1 MERYEGLLQA
11 VSSYSM
17 QGAALQASHP
27 WLAQVGDE
35 IDPEALFSGPQFFVS
50 LISGVI
56 LAFGFQLLLTNL
68 AVATGVSYIAHSS
81 NSSSSSSSSDSD
93 SSGSGVKKI
102 GFLFGICTLI
112 AVALALFCACSLA
125 VRLSLYDDPW
135 LGGITGLVIWA
146 TYFTLLVWFSST
158 TVGSLI
164 GSVVKSATSGFQT
177 IMGTAT
183 AALGAKG
190 ASDQV
195 VQTAEAAAAALRR
208 EFTAGVDVD
217 GIQDNLQSYIAS
229 LRSPEV
235 DVTSVEKE
243 FERLIRKS
251 DLTKTD
257 RDALPQIDKATFE
270 ELLGDRTDLSREENK
285 RLAERLYRVWEK
297 NTGSS
302 QNLAELM
309 TFVASATGGQL
320 ASEGISSQLNK
331 LVYELRQQRSQ
342 DGSPQGGQ
350 QDNDQGSGSGPGPV
364 QQVVAQSL
372 NTMIS
377 MIMGKVDLSDLDAK
391 SIIGQ
396 IKSAQGEIAGS
407 SSDPSDFEK
416 TLKSAAPS
424 DDNIVKADVED
435 YLRHAYVSELKS
447 AQLDETFRN
456 VLYDNEADETQLREQ
471 LSGFGRKLFTGVLT
485 SRGLLTQSEVKD
497 ISSRLEIIRQAV
509 LKDVT
514 QAEAVSAEKRIQAQ
528 VESFFKYSP
537 ASELSSEMGERA
549 FSAIVEGAP
558 LEAPV
563 VRDRLAT
570 FSADYFRQFLL
581 TRDDVAAHETA
592 ERYEQLLKRTLADA
606 DSLNQAAKVR
616 LQQQQQSLENYLRN
630 TGKAELSPEGIKR
643 DVKALLDEPDQGM
656 RQLRGRLA
664 SFDRD
669 TLASLLSQRQEF
681 SEQDIDQVMGSVEDT
696 WASTVHAPQKMS
708 YQAQEKYSQAT
719 DAIADYLRSTGK
731 PELSPEG
738 IQRDLQKLVDSPR
751 AGAQA
756 IRFRLSKMDRDT
768 LVQLLAQRDD
778 LDESEISKTIDSLIT
793 GIEQVVKAPRR
804 LVRRTRDKAT
814 VQTASFQSA
823 LENYLR
829 NTDKQSLDPDG
840 LKRDLKLL
848 LNDPKLG
855 ASKLSDRIAQM
866 DDSTIVALLAQR
878 DDMTE
883 EEAQAIVGRVA
894 DVRNQVV
901 GQLRSIQHSVE
912 SALDRIFASI
922 RDYLQSLERPEL
934 DYYGIKRDVN
944 TMLDDPQ
951 AGFDAMRLR
960 LGQFDRDTLVA
971 IATSHDSISER
982 DAYRV
987 IDQIEAAKNNVL
999 KKAENLERQVE
1010 SRLSAVKAQT
1020 QKQMEDTKAAAE
1032 AASWW
1037 LFLTAAVSAGAAVIG
1052 GIIAT

>member
-1 MERYEGLLQA
+1 MEPYEGLFQA
-11 VSSYSM
+11 ASSYLP
-17 QGAALQASHP
+17 QALPSWLAHSL
-27 WLAQVGDE
+27 LAQVGGE
-35 IDPEALFSGPQFFVS
+35 LDPEALFSGPQFFVS

-68 AVATGVSYIAHSS
+68 AVATGVSYMAHSS
-81 NSSSSSSSSDSD
+81 NSSSSDSD

-102 GFLFGICTLI
+102 GFLFGICTLL
-112 AVALALFCACSLA
+112 AVSFALFCACSLA

-177 IMGTAT
+177 LMGTAT

-195 VQTAEAAAAALRR
+195 VQTAEAAAAAVRR
-208 EFTAGVDVD
+208 EFTTGVDVG
-217 GIQDNLQSYIAS
+217 GIQDSLQSYIAS

-235 DVTSVEKE
+235 DVESVEKE

-251 DLTKTD
+251 DLTTTD

-285 RLAERLYRVWEK
+285 RLAERLYRVWQK

-320 ASEGISSQLNK
+320 ASEGIGSQLNK
-331 LVYELRQQRSQ
+331 LIYELRQHRSKDGSQ
-342 DGSPQGGQ
+342 DGSS
-350 QDNDQGSGSGPGPV
+350 QDGSQDGGSGPGPV
-364 QQVVAQSL
+364 QQVAAQSL

-377 MIMGKVDLSDLDAK
+377 MVMGKADLSDLDAK
-391 SIIGQ
+391 SIIKQ
-396 IKSAQGEIAGS
+396 IKSAQGEIAGKVS
-407 SSDPSDFEK
+407 SSAPQA
-416 TLKSAAPS
+416 LKDAAPS
-424 DDNIVKADVED
+424 DDDNIVKADVED
-435 YLRHAYVSELKS
+435 YLHHAYVSELKS
-447 AQLDETFRN
+447 ARLEETFRN
-456 VLYDNEADETQLREQ
+456 VLYDNEANETDLREQ
-471 LSGFGRKLFTGVLT
+471 LSGFSRKLFVDILAL
-485 SRGLLTQSEVKD
+485 RGLLTQSEIKD
-497 ISSRLEIIRQAV
+497 ISDRLEITRQTV
-509 LKDVT
+509 LRDVT
-514 QAEAVSAEKRIQAQ
+514 EAEAVSAEKRIQAQ
-528 VESFFKYSP
+528 IESFFKYSP
-537 ASELSSEMGERA
+537 ASELSSDMGERA
-549 FSAIVEGAP
+549 FRAIIEDAP
-558 LEAPV
+558 LQAPV
-563 VRDRLAT
+563 LRDRLMT

-592 ERYEQLLKRTLADA
+592 ERYEQLLKRILADA
-606 DSLNQAAKVR
+606 DGLNQAAKVR

-630 TGKAELSPEGIKR
+630 TGKSELSPEGIKR
-643 DVKALLDEPDQGM
+643 DVKALLDEPDQGV
-656 RQLRGRLA
+656 RQIRGRLA

-669 TLASLLSQRQEF
+669 TLVSLLSQRQEF
-681 SEQDIDQVMGSVEDT
+681 SEQDIDQVISSVEDS
-696 WASTVHAPQKMS
+696 WASTVHAPQKIG
-708 YQAQEKYSQAT
+708 YQAQAKYNEAT
-719 DAIADYLRSTGK
+719 DAIAEYLRSTGK

-738 IQRDLQKLVDSPR
+738 IQRDLEKLLNHPK

-756 IRFRLSKMDRDT
+756 IRYRLSKMDRDT

-778 LDESEISKTIDSLIT
+778 LEESDINQTIDNLIS
-793 GIEQVVKAPRR
+793 GIEQVVKSPRR
-804 LVRRTRDKAT
+804 MARRTRNEAVVKA
-814 VQTASFQSA
+814 ASFQSA

-840 LKRDLKLL
+840 IKRDLKLL

-866 DDSTIVALLAQR
+866 DDSTVVALLAQR
-878 DDMTE
+878 EDMTE
-883 EEAQAIVGRVA
+883 EEAQATVARVA

-901 GQLRSIQHSVE
+901 GQLRSIQRSVE

-944 TMLDDPQ
+944 TMLDDPKS
-951 AGFDAMRLR
+951 GFEAMRLR
-960 LGQFDRDTLVA
+960 LSHFDRDTLVA

-987 IDQIEAAKNNVL
+987 IDQVEAAKNNVL
-999 KKAENLERQVE
+999 KKAESLERQVE
-1010 SRLSAVKAQT
+1010 SRLIAVKEQT
-1020 QKQMEDTKAAAE
+1020 QKQIEDTKAAAE
-1032 AASWW
+1032 AAAWW

>member
-11 VSSYSM
+11 ASSYTP
-17 QGAALQASHP
+17 QGPPL
-27 WLAQVGDE
+27 WLAQVGGE
-35 IDPEALFSGPQFFVS
+35 LDPEALFSGPQFFVS

-68 AVATGVSYIAHSS
+68 AVATGVSYMAHSS
-81 NSSSSSSSSDSD
+81 NSSGSSSSSRSSSDD
-93 SSGSGVKKI
+93 SGSGVKKI
-102 GFLFGICTLI
+102 GFLFGICTLL
-112 AVALALFCACSLA
+112 AVSLALFCACSLA

-195 VQTAEAAAAALRR
+195 VQTAEAAAAAVRR
-208 EFTAGVDVD
+208 EFTTGVDVG
-217 GIQDNLQSYIAS
+217 GIQDSLQSYIAS

-235 DVTSVEKE
+235 DVESVEKE

-251 DLTKTD
+251 ELTNTD
-257 RDALPQIDKATFE
+257 RDALPQIDQATFE
-270 ELLGDRTDLSREENK
+270 GLLGDRTDLSREENK
-285 RLAERLYRVWEK
+285 RLADRLYRVWEK

-302 QNLAELM
+302 KNLAEMM

-320 ASEGISSQLNK
+320 ASQGIGSQLNK
-331 LVYELRQQRSQ
+331 LIYELRQQRQ
-342 DGSPQGGQ
+342 QGGGNSS
-350 QDNDQGSGSGPGPV
+350 DSSGSSDSNQSSGPGPV
-364 QQVVAQSL
+364 QQVAAQSL

-377 MIMGKVDLSDLDAK
+377 MIMGKADLSDLDAK
-391 SIIGQ
+391 SIIKQ
-396 IKSAQGEIAGS
+396 IKSAQSEIAGRA
-407 SSDPSDFEK
+407 SDAAPQA
-416 TLKSAAPS
+416 LKDAAPS
-424 DDNIVKADVED
+424 DDDNIIKADVED
-435 YLRHAYVSELKS
+435 YLRHAYVGKLKS
-447 AQLDETFRN
+447 SRIDETFRN

-471 LSGFGRKLFTGVLT
+471 LSGFGRKTFSNVLT
-485 SRGLLTQSEVKD
+485 ERGLFTQSEIKE
-497 ISSRLEIIRQAV
+497 ISTRLEIIRQAV

-514 QAEAVSAEKRIQAQ
+514 EAEAVGAEKRIQAQ
-528 VESFFKYSP
+528 IESFFKYSP

-549 FSAIVEGAP
+549 FRAIIEGAP
-558 LEAPV
+558 LQAPV
-563 VRDRLAT
+563 LRDRLNT
-570 FSADYFRQFLL
+570 FTADYFRQFLL
-581 TRDDVAAHETA
+581 TRDDIAAHETS
-592 ERYEQLLKRTLADA
+592 ERYEQLLKRILADE
-606 DSLNQAAKVR
+606 DSLDQAAKVR

-630 TGKAELSPEGIKR
+630 TGRDELNPEGIKR
-643 DVKALLDEPDQGM
+643 DLAALLHEPNEGV
-656 RQLRGRLA
+656 RRVRGRIA
-664 SFDRD
+664 QFDRD
-669 TLASLLSQRQEF
+669 TLVNLLAQRPEF
-681 SEQDIDQVMGSVEDT
+681 SKEDVEQVVGSVEDN
-696 WASTVHAPQKMS
+696 WSAAVSTPQKVS
-708 YQAQEKYSQAT
+708 QQAQAKYSEAT

-738 IQRDLQKLVDSPR
+738 IQRDLEKLMNHPR

-756 IRFRLSKMDRDT
+756 IRYRLSKMDRDT
-768 LVQLLAQRDD
+768 LIQLLAQRDD
-778 LDESEISKTIDSLIT
+778 LDEGEISQTIDKLIT
-793 GIEQVVKAPRR
+793 GIESVVKAPRR
-804 LVRRTRDKAT
+804 FARRTRDGAVGKAS
-814 VQTASFQSA
+814 SFQSA
-823 LENYLR
+823 LEDYLR

-840 LKRDLKLL
+840 IKRDLKLL

-855 ASKLSDRIAQM
+855 ASKISDRIAQM
-866 DDSTIVALLAQR
+866 DDSTVVALLSQR
-878 DDMTE
+878 GDMTE

-894 DVRNQVV
+894 DVRSQVV
-901 GQLRSIQHSVE
+901 GQIRSIQRSVE

-934 DYYGIKRDVN
+934 DYYGIKRDIN

-960 LGQFDRDTLVA
+960 LSQFDRDTLVA

-987 IDQIEAAKNNVL
+987 IDQVEAAKNSVL
-999 KKAENLERQVE
+999 KKAESLERQVE
-1010 SRLSAVKAQT
+1010 GRLTAMKEQT
-1020 QKQMEDTKAAAE
+1020 QKQIEDTKAAAE
-1032 AASWW
+1032 AAAWW